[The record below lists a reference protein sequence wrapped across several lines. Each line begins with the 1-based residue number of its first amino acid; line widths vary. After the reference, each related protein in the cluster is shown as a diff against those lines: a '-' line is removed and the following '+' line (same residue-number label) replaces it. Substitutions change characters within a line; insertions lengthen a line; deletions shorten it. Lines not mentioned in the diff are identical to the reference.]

1 MMALD
6 MEEMGEWFVS
16 GGEDALVKVKCTTYE
31 FIDFSQAFA
40 FAFACFR
47 THEKQNTV
55 GIVYY
60 ASHLFHYEIHP
71 IRI

>member
-16 GGEDALVKVKCTTYE
+16 GGEDALVKVKYTRHK
-31 FIDFSQAFA
+31 FVDFSHAFA

-47 THEKQNTV
+47 TNEKQNTV
-55 GIVYY
+55 GTVYS
-60 ASHLFHYEIHP
+60 ASRLFHYEIHS
-71 IRI
+71 I